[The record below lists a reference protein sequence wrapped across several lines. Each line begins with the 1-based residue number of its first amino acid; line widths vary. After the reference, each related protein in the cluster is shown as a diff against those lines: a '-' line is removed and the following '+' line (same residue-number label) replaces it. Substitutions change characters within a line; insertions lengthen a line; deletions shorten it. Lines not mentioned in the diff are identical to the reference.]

1 MKDRWQYYNP
11 NPKELVTGD
20 CTIRALCKALDK
32 DWDDVYIMTSAI
44 GQIMKEMPSANRV
57 WGAVLKDNG
66 FARRDA
72 LDVLPPKFTV
82 KDFCDAFPDGVYVLG
97 LDGHVVTVIDG
108 IYYDTWDSGN
118 MRILYY
124 WH

>member
-72 LDVLPPKFTV
+72 LDALPPKFTV

-124 WH
+124 WR

>member
-20 CTIRALCKALDK
+20 CTMRALCKALDK
-32 DWDDVYIMTSAI
+32 EWDDVYIMTSAI

>member
-32 DWDDVYIMTSAI
+32 EWDDVYIMTSAI